1 MSLTRRDFGRLTLAG
16 LASAAGVSA
25 ANKVPIAVQLYSV
38 RHIAQNDL
46 PGVLKEVS
54 RLGFQ
59 GVEFAGYYGHSA
71 DAVRKMLDENKL
83 KVAGTHTGLDTLL
96 GDNLRATMQFNKTIG
111 NKNLIVPG
119 MPKKYQESLEG
130 WKEAAKIF
138 NEISKKVQPEGF
150 IVGYHNHR
158 VEFEPKDGGI
168 PFDAFFGTANRDVKV
183 QLDVGHC
190 QRAGADPLDVIK
202 RYKGRIV
209 SIHVKEYNPQ
219 RDDAP
224 LGEGLVKWKD
234 VFQGLESAGATEW
247 YIVEEEA
254 KTCTGFEC
262 IAGAIQRLRKMGK

>member
-1 MSLTRRDFGRLTLAG
+1 M
-16 LASAAGVSA
+16 ASAAGLLGA
-25 ANKVPIAVQLYSV
+25 KKIPIAVQLYSV
-38 RHIAQNDL
+38 RAIAQKDL
-46 PGVLKEVS
+46 PGVLQEVA

-71 DAVRKMLDENKL
+71 EAIRTMLDENKL

-96 GDNLRATMQFNKTIG
+96 GDNLAKTMEFNKTIG

-119 MPKKYQESLEG
+119 MPKKYQESIEG
-130 WKEAAKIF
+130 WKEAAKVF
-138 NEISKKVQPEGF
+138 SQISEQVKPQGF
-150 IVGYHNHR
+150 VVGYHNHR
-158 VEFEPKDGGI
+158 VEFEPKGGTT
-168 PFDAFFGTANRDVKV
+168 PFEAFFGTADQSVKV

-190 QRAGADPLDVIK
+190 QRAGANPVDVIK

-209 SIHVKEYNPQ
+209 SIHIKEYNPD

-234 VFQGLESAGATEW
+234 VFKGLEAAGATEW

-262 IAGAIQRLRKMGK
+262 IGGAIQRLHKMGK